1 MEAGT
6 AIPLF
11 SFSLYEISAAVC
23 LVPPVR
29 QVPDA
34 GIKKR
39 ERGFSSS
46 KERFLYWKRLLRSTP
61 AARRPKSAPAT
72 GAGAWVRVGETPA
85 AVVACGADVVAVVLC
100 VFVGCGVVTAVEVAV
115 GVASV
120 SPEEPAAVHF
130 A

>member
-11 SFSLYEISAAVC
+11 SFSLYEVSAAVC

-39 ERGFSSS
+39 ERDVLPS

-72 GAGAWVRVGETPA
+72 GAGVWTRVGLTAA
-85 AVVACGADVVAVVLC
+85 AVVACGADVVAAAVCVV
-100 VFVGCGVVTAVEVAV
+100 VGCGVVTAVAVVVAV
-115 GVASV
+115 GVASI
-120 SPEEPAAVHF
+120 AVHF

>member
-1 MEAGT
+1 MPCAAG
-6 AIPLF
+6 
-11 SFSLYEISAAVC
+11 
-23 LVPPVR
+23 
-29 QVPDA
+29 Q
-34 GIKKR
+34 
-39 ERGFSSS
+39 ERGVLPS

-72 GAGAWVRVGETPA
+72 GAGVWTSVGEVPA
-85 AVVACGADVVAVVLC
+85 AVVASGTEVVAAAVCVL
-100 VFVGCGVVTAVEVAV
+100 VGCGVVTAVEVAV